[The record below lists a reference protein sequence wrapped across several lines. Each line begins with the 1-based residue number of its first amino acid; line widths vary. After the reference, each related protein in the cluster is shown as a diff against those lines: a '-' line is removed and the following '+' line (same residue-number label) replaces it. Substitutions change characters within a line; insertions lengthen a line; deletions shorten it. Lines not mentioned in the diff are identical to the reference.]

1 MAKLTRR
8 DLVWIV
14 PLAATGGFFGWFGL
28 RAWRIQFTKTNPGEP
43 RWKEGPRVAIARL
56 DELPRVW
63 DFREFTYPIA
73 GLGELKSIL
82 IRVPRPEPGGADAEG
97 AHFLA
102 LSRICTHQGC
112 LVNYVPDPEA
122 GAIAYNYR
130 TDHPFLGCPCH
141 FSAFDPLQAGKAV
154 FGPAR
159 YPLPR
164 LRLAVEGRVIY
175 ATGHEVPLRP
185 IEGRAGVRA
194 RTV

>member
-1 MAKLTRR
+1 MKKLSRR
-8 DLVWIV
+8 DLVWVV
-14 PLAATGGFFGWFGL
+14 PTAATGGFFAWFGL

-43 RWKEGPRVAIARL
+43 VWKAGPRVKVAPVASL
-56 DELPRVW
+56 AKVW
-63 DFREFTYPIA
+63 DIQEFLYPVSGI
-73 GLGELKSIL
+73 GQLRSIL
-82 IRVPRPEPGGADAEG
+82 IRVPEPELGGLTVDG

-112 LVNYVPDPEA
+112 LVYFVPDPEA
-122 GAIAYNYR
+122 GAITYNYR
-130 TDHPFLGCPCH
+130 SDHPFLGCPCH

-164 LRLAVEGRVIY
+164 LRLEHEGGVLY

-185 IEGRAGVRA
+185 FESRAPA
-194 RTV
+194 RTAAG